1 NSLKRCEG
9 NWPMRIESL
18 HPNSAR
24 ALTVA
29 ALLAALAA
37 LAVAQIDTGAIVGTV
52 RDPSGAAI
60 PKAAVTLSNPAT
72 GVKQTTATNDAGEY
86 QFGAVPPGKYSISAS
101 AAGFGAQV
109 QNEIEIHVQSRPSVD
124 FALKVGNVAE

>member
-1 NSLKRCEG
+1 MKTDSML
-9 NWPMRIESL
+9 ST
-18 HPNSAR
+18 STR
-24 ALTVA
+24 ALAVA
-29 ALLAALAA
+29 ALLVALAA

-60 PKAAVTLSNPAT
+60 PKAVVTLSNPAT

-86 QFGAVPPGKYSISAS
+86 QLAAVPPGRYSIAAS
-101 AAGFGAQV
+101 ATGFGAQV

-124 FALKVGNVAE
+124 FALKVGNVAEVLE